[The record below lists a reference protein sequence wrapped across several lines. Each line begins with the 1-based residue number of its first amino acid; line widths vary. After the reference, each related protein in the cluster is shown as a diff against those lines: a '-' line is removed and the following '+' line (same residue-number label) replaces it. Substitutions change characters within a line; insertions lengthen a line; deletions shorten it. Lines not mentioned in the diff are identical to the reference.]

1 MLLPPGMP
9 QNLDYPRCTV
19 GDILAGTAARH
30 PERVALR
37 DGEESLTF
45 AELYDQALR
54 LAQGLREHGVRP
66 GDVVALHQPNSLR
79 YTLSYFGVLLA
90 GAVVSPLSPLLPA
103 RLLAEQLAEV
113 AAVAVITHPGVAHV
127 LSEARSLG
135 RARSLGGTRSL
146 GESGAALG
154 AEPRF
159 VVEVP
164 ATHAAPGRPPGT
176 AEGNPPLAELL
187 TARPAPA
194 APVNPDDLAHLS
206 FTGGTTGRSKAVRIL
221 HRHAVANA
229 LQMGCWRGASLPRLD
244 RNGGMYLE
252 QVPEAVGPGTVPIGE
267 SILLSVAPMFHAMG
281 LVTQL
286 LCTANATTVVVSG
299 RFDPARYLAE
309 AERWQVTHLAGS
321 PALFHALL
329 AAPAVHKADLSSV
342 RQVSSGAAPL
352 DSETLA
358 RLRELLPQAEISEG
372 YGLTEATMGLTS
384 HPPGGPTAA
393 PIGSVGVPVF
403 DTVVEIRDPVTREA
417 LPTGE
422 VGEVWAR
429 GPQIADGYHNHPELT
444 AEQFEDGWLRT
455 GDLGRSDQ
463 EGWLYL
469 VGRAKDMLIHKGYN
483 VYPAPL
489 EDLLH
494 QHPAVAVAAVVGA
507 PDPLAGEIPVA
518 HVMLRAGYRASPEL
532 ADELMAHVAARVAPY
547 QRVRAVHFTA
557 ALPVSAAGKILKTEL
572 RRLHETPGTGSGR

>member
-9 QNLDYPRCTV
+9 QNLDYPHCTV
-19 GDILAGTAARH
+19 GDILAGTAPRH

-79 YTLSYFGVLLA
+79 YTLSYFGVLLT

-103 RLLAEQLAEV
+103 APLAEQLAEV
-113 AAVAVITHPGVAHV
+113 AAVAVITHPAVAHV
-127 LSEARSLG
+127 LREARSLSEARSLG
-135 RARSLGGTRSL
+135 ETRSL
-146 GESGAALG
+146 GEAGAAPG
-154 AEPRF
+154 AGPRLA
-159 VVEVP
+159 VEVP

-176 AEGNPPLAELL
+176 AQGNLPLAELL
-187 TARPAPA
+187 TAHPAPA
-194 APVNPDDLAHLS
+194 TPVSPDDLAHLS
-206 FTGGTTGRSKAVRIL
+206 FTGGTNGRSKAVRIL

-267 SILLSVAPMFHAMG
+267 SVLLSVAPMFHAMG

-352 DSETLA
+352 DSETMA

-403 DTVVEIRDPVTREA
+403 DTVIEIRDPVTREA
-417 LPTGE
+417 LPAGE

-455 GDLGRSDQ
+455 GDLGRRDQ
-463 EGWLYL
+463 DGWLYL

-518 HVMLRAGYRASPEL
+518 HVMLRAGYRASSEL

-547 QRVRAVHFTA
+547 QRVREVHFTA

-572 RRLHETPGTGSGR
+572 RRLHGTPGTGSGR

>member
-9 QNLDYPRCTV
+9 QSLDYPHCTV
-19 GDILAGTAARH
+19 GDILAGTAPRH
-30 PERVALR
+30 PDRVALR

-54 LAQGLREHGVRP
+54 LAQGLREHGVSP
-66 GDVVALHQPNSLR
+66 GDTVAVHQPNSLR
-79 YTLSYFGVLLA
+79 FTLCYFGVLLA

-103 RLLAEQLAEV
+103 APLAEQLAEV
-113 AAVAVITHPGVAHV
+113 SAVAVITHPAVAHV
-127 LSEARSLG
+127 LAEARGL
-135 RARSLGGTRSL
+135 A
-146 GESGAALG
+146 GAGAPGSAL
-154 AEPRF
+154 RF
-159 VVEVP
+159 AVEVP
-164 ATHAAPGRPPGT
+164 ASHAAPGRPPGT
-176 AEGNPPLAELL
+176 VQGNIPLAELL
-187 TARPAPA
+187 TAQPAPA
-194 APVNPDDLAHLS
+194 TPVGPDDLAHLS

-244 RNGGMYLE
+244 RSGGMYLE
-252 QVPEAVGPGTVPIGE
+252 QVAEAVGPGTVPIGR
-267 SILLSVAPMFHAMG
+267 SVLLSVAPMFHAMG
-281 LVTQL
+281 LITQL

-329 AAPAVHKADLSSV
+329 AAPGVHKADLSSV

-352 DSETLA
+352 DSETMA
-358 RLRELLPQAEISEG
+358 RLRGLLPQAEISEG
-372 YGLTEATMGLTS
+372 YGLTEATMGLTG
-384 HPPGGPTAA
+384 HPPEQPAAA

-403 DTVVEIRDPVTREA
+403 DTVIEIRDPVTRA
-417 LPTGE
+417 VLPTGE

-444 AEQFEDGWLRT
+444 AEQFVDGWLRT
-455 GDLGRSDQ
+455 GDLGRSDRD
-463 EGWLYL
+463 GWLYL

-494 QHPAVAVAAVVGA
+494 RHPAVAVAAVVGA
-507 PDPLAGEIPVA
+507 PDPAAGEIPVA
-518 HVMLRAGYRASPEL
+518 HVMLRTGYAPSPEL
-532 ADELMAHVAARVAPY
+532 ADELMAHVAAAVAPY
-547 QRVRAVHFTA
+547 QRVREIHFTA
-557 ALPVSAAGKILKTEL
+557 ALPLSAAGKILKTEL
-572 RRLHETPGTGSGR
+572 RRLHQAPGA

>member
-19 GDILAGTAARH
+19 GDILAGTAPRH
-30 PERVALR
+30 PDRVALR

-45 AELYDQALR
+45 ADLYDQALR
-54 LAQGLREHGVRP
+54 LAQGLRQHGVRP

-103 RLLAEQLAEV
+103 APLAEQLTEV
-113 AAVAVITHPGVAHV
+113 SAVAVITHPAVAHV
-127 LSEARSLG
+127 LGEAR
-135 RARSLGGTRSL
+135 
-146 GESGAALG
+146 AALG

-159 VVEVP
+159 AVEVP

-176 AEGNPPLAELL
+176 AQGNLPLAELL

-194 APVNPDDLAHLS
+194 TPVDPDDLAHLS

-221 HRHAVANA
+221 HRHAVANT

-267 SILLSVAPMFHAMG
+267 SVLLSVAPMFHAMG
-281 LVTQL
+281 LISQL

-299 RFDPARYLAE
+299 RFEPVRYLAE

-329 AAPAVHKADLSSV
+329 AAPGVHKADLSSV

-352 DSETLA
+352 DSETVA

-384 HPPGGPTAA
+384 HPPDQPTAA

-403 DTVVEIRDPVTREA
+403 DTVIEVRDPVTREA

-463 EGWLYL
+463 DGWLYL

-518 HVMLRAGYRASPEL
+518 HVMLRAGCLPSTEL
-532 ADELMAHVAARVAPY
+532 AEELMAHVAARVAPY
-547 QRVRAVHFTA
+547 QRVREIHFTA
-557 ALPVSAAGKILKTEL
+557 ALPLSAAGKILKTEL
-572 RRLHETPGTGSGR
+572 RRLHETPGPQSGR

>member
-9 QNLDYPRCTV
+9 QSLDYPHCTV
-19 GDILAGTAARH
+19 GDILAGTAPRH
-30 PERVALR
+30 PDRVALR

-54 LAQGLREHGVRP
+54 LAQGLRQHGVRP

-79 YTLSYFGVLLA
+79 FTLTYFGVLLA
-90 GAVVSPLSPLLPA
+90 GAVVSPFSPLLPA
-103 RLLAEQLAEV
+103 ALLAEQLTEV
-113 AAVAVITHPGVAHV
+113 SAVAVITHPAVAPV
-127 LSEARSLG
+127 LAEAR
-135 RARSLGGTRSL
+135 
-146 GESGAALG
+146 AL
-154 AEPRF
+154 ASSASASQPEPQPKPKPWF

-164 ATHAAPGRPPGT
+164 ATHAAPGPTPGRPAGT
-176 AEGNPPLAELL
+176 ASGNLPLAELL
-187 TARPAPA
+187 AADPAPA
-194 APVNPDDLAHLS
+194 TRVHPDDLAHLS

-244 RNGGMYLE
+244 DNGAMHLE
-252 QVPEAVGPGTVPIGE
+252 QVPAAVGAGTVPIGE
-267 SILLSVAPMFHAMG
+267 SVLLSVAPMFHAMG
-281 LVTQL
+281 LITQL

-299 RFDPARYLAE
+299 RFDPDRYLAE
-309 AERWQVTHLAGS
+309 ATRWQVTHLAGS

-329 AAPAVHKADLSSV
+329 AVPGLHKADLSSV

-352 DSETLA
+352 DSETMA

-372 YGLTEATMGLTS
+372 YGLTEATMGLTG
-384 HPPGGPTAA
+384 HPPEQPVAA

-403 DTVVEIRDPVTREA
+403 DTVIEIRDPVTREP
-417 LPTGE
+417 LPVGE
-422 VGEVWAR
+422 VGEVWAH

-463 EGWLYL
+463 DGWLYL

-518 HVMLRAGYRASPEL
+518 HVVLRAGYDPSPEL
-532 ADELMAHVAARVAPY
+532 AEQLMAHVAAGVTPY
-547 QRVRAVHFTA
+547 QRVREVHFSA
-557 ALPVSAAGKILKTEL
+557 ALPLSAAGKILKTEL
-572 RRLHETPGTGSGR
+572 RRATADRRGAGGDAP

>member
-9 QNLDYPRCTV
+9 QSLDYPHCTV
-19 GDILAGTAARH
+19 GDILAGTAPRH
-30 PERVALR
+30 PDRVALR

-54 LAQGLREHGVRP
+54 LAQGLREHGVSP
-66 GDVVALHQPNSLR
+66 GDTVAVHQPNSLR
-79 YTLSYFGVLLA
+79 FTLCYFGVLLA

-103 RLLAEQLAEV
+103 APLAEQLAEV
-113 AAVAVITHPGVAHV
+113 SAVAVITHPAVAHV
-127 LSEARSLG
+127 LAEARILAE
-135 RARSLGGTRSL
+135 ARGLA
-146 GESGAALG
+146 GAGSQGSAL
-154 AEPRF
+154 RF
-159 VVEVP
+159 AVEVP
-164 ATHAAPGRPPGT
+164 ASHAAPGRPPGT
-176 AEGNPPLAELL
+176 VQGNIPLAELL

-194 APVNPDDLAHLS
+194 TPVGPDDLAHLS

-244 RNGGMYLE
+244 RSGRMYLE
-252 QVPEAVGPGTVPIGE
+252 QVAAAVGPGTVPIGR
-267 SILLSVAPMFHAMG
+267 SVLLSVAPMFHAMG
-281 LVTQL
+281 LITQL

-329 AAPAVHKADLSSV
+329 AAPGVHKADLSSV

-352 DSETLA
+352 DSETMA
-358 RLRELLPQAEISEG
+358 RLRGLLPQAEISEG
-372 YGLTEATMGLTS
+372 YGLTEATMGLTG
-384 HPPGGPTAA
+384 HPPEQPAAA

-403 DTVVEIRDPVTREA
+403 DTVIEIRDPVTRA
-417 LPTGE
+417 VLPTGE

-429 GPQIADGYHNHPELT
+429 GPQIADGYHHHPELT
-444 AEQFEDGWLRT
+444 AEQFVDGWLRT
-455 GDLGRSDQ
+455 GDLGRSDRD
-463 EGWLYL
+463 GWLYL

-494 QHPAVAVAAVVGA
+494 RHPAVAVAAVVGA
-507 PDPLAGEIPVA
+507 PDPAAGEIPVA
-518 HVMLRAGYRASPEL
+518 HVMLRTGYAPSPEL
-532 ADELMAHVAARVAPY
+532 ADELMAHVAAAVAPY
-547 QRVRAVHFTA
+547 QRVREIHFTA
-557 ALPVSAAGKILKTEL
+557 ALPLSAAGKILKTEL
-572 RRLHETPGTGSGR
+572 RRLHQAPGA